1 MNDNEHLKIFLNP
14 LAFVA
19 TMEGPPGGRTIRAH
33 I

>member
-14 LAFVA
+14 LGIRSYNGRPARR
-19 TMEGPPGGRTIRAH
+19 RTIRAH